1 MQFAVIGN
9 PIHHS
14 LSPILHNSAFKAL
27 NICGFYGRY
36 LLESHQAFLNL
47 KNLHLKGAN
56 ITVPYKETALKL
68 CDEVFGIAR
77 EIGAVNTLVFKDEK
91 ILGYNTDALGFYQCI
106 EAFHFNNALIIGA
119 GGSAK
124 AVACILREKGIS
136 VTIIN
141 RSKERL
147 EDFAQAGFQ
156 TATFKSFIPQE
167 KYAIIINTTPA
178 GLTSNSLPLDCAVL
192 TPLLSSAKLAFDLVY
207 GTETPFLKLAKS
219 LNIPQSDGKQ
229 MLINQAILAF
239 EIFMESQKIT
249 IDKTILRQSMQ
260 NAL

>member
-27 NICGFYGRY
+27 KIFGFYGRY
-36 LLESHQAFLNL
+36 LLESHQAFSSL
-47 KNLHLKGAN
+47 KDLHLKGAN
-56 ITVPYKETALKL
+56 ITVPYKEIAFKS
-68 CDEVFGIAR
+68 CDEAFGIAR
-77 EIGAVNTLVFKDEK
+77 EIGAVNTLIFEDEK
-91 ILGYNTDALGFYQCI
+91 VLGYNTDALGFYQCI
-106 EAFHFNNALIIGA
+106 EPFHLNNALIIGA

-136 VTIIN
+136 TTIIN

-147 EDFAQAGFQ
+147 ENFTQAGFK
-156 TATFKSFIPQE
+156 TATFGGFVPQE
-167 KYAIIINTTPA
+167 KYEIVINTTPA
-178 GLTSNSLPLDCAVL
+178 GLTSDSLPLDCAVL
-192 TPLLSSAKLAFDLVY
+192 TSLLRPAKLAFDLVY
-207 GTETPFLKLAKS
+207 GIETPFLKLAKS

-249 IDKTILRQSMQ
+249 IDKAILRQSMQ
-260 NAL
+260 NTL